1 MNREARCMKPF
12 PCDRN
17 CGTHRTKPLFCSLS
31 CASLHETVVHG
42 MNREARCMK
51 QLFWEIKVG
60 KAPAVYAA

>member
-1 MNREARCMKPF
+1 MNREARCMKQ
-12 PCDRN
+12 
-17 CGTHRTKPLFCSLS
+17 LFCGMNREARCMKQLF
-31 CASLHETVVHG
+31 CG

>member
-1 MNREARCMKPF
+1 MNREARC
-12 PCDRN
+12 
-17 CGTHRTKPLFCSLS
+17 TKQLFC
-31 CASLHETVVHG
+31 G

>member
-1 MNREARCMKPF
+1 MNREARCMKQLF
-12 PCDRN
+12 
-17 CGTHRTKPLFCSLS
+17 CGMNREARCTKPLFC
-31 CASLHETVVHG
+31 G

>member
-1 MNREARCMKPF
+1 MNREARCMKQLF
-12 PCDRN
+12 CGMN
-17 CGTHRTKPLFCSLS
+17 CEARCTKPLFC
-31 CASLHETVVHG
+31 G

>member
-1 MNREARCMKPF
+1 MNREARCMKQ
-12 PCDRN
+12 
-17 CGTHRTKPLFCSLS
+17 LFC
-31 CASLHETVVHG
+31 G